1 MKIPNIFESETRP
14 ESFPA
19 GGIIFQE
26 GQPGDEMYIVR
37 QGEVELR
44 VHGRPV
50 EVVGPDGFFGEMAVI
65 EGGQRSATAIAKS
78 DCVVVPV
85 NAKRFEFMVHEV
97 PHFAVEVMKA
107 LARRLRAFN
116 EMA

>member
-1 MKIPNIFESETRP
+1 MKFENIFESETP
-14 ESFPA
+14 PASFPA
-19 GGIIFQE
+19 GSVIFQE
-26 GQPGDEMYIVR
+26 GQPGDEMFIVKR
-37 QGEVELR
+37 GEVELR

-78 DCVVVPV
+78 DSVVIPV
-85 NAKRFEFMVHEV
+85 NAKRFEFMAHEV

-116 EMA
+116 ESN